1 MGARPTREAARGAV
15 PELGGSVRV
24 PGLEARADVWRDPE
38 GVPHVRARS
47 AGDAFLAQ
55 GFVHAQD
62 RLWHMHA
69 DRRRALGRWAEYGGP
84 AAVPRDLRIDEPGQV
99 QGLGARPERRDRAMG
114 HRAEPGGR
122 WPLLQACQQRLGP
135 PQVGDDEGAGLAVDA
150 ARFDDL
156 PVLAAPNRLG
166 HERRHA

>member
-1 MGARPTREAARGAV
+1 MGARPTGEAARGAV

-84 AAVPRDLRIDEPGQV
+84 AAVPQDV
-99 QGLGARPERRDRAMG
+99 QMRRFRLEASARADWGAVNAETRAMLDAYAVGVNAFIQTAAALPVELQLLGDRPE
-114 HRAEPGGR
+114 P
-122 WPLLQACQQRLGP
+122 W
-135 PQVGDDEGAGLAVDA
+135 EGWQSLAVFKV
-150 ARFDDL
+150 RH
-156 PVLAAPNRLG
+156 VLMGTWQTKAS
-166 HERRHA
+166 